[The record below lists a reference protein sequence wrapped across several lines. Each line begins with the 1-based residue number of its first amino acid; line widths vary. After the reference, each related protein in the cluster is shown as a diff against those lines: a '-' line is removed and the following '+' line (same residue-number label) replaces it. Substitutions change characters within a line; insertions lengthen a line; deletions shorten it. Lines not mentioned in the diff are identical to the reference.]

1 MKRAA
6 SRGPLR
12 RATVGELAAARLAVH
27 AKRRGLASAA
37 GVDLSAKRGARVA
50 RARRAP
56 HGTVAALS
64 LSDGM
69 AERPRVVDGC
79 LRVTGCRVVRGRH
92 RCAEAALVV
101 VRDLSIL
108 HDVGALAADT
118 AVSFLYV
125 VALGLDV
132 VTATQLAAASRKKA
146 AFRVG
151 ERLNVECP
159 AVRTAFRRIA
169 RRPGSRISV
178 VASGAPA
185 SGGVSLLTLQD
196 AVHWA
201 ASARMN

>member
-69 AERPRVVDGC
+69 AERPRVVDGS

-132 VTATQLAAASRKKA
+132 VTATQLPAASRKKA

-159 AVRTAFRRIA
+159 AVAFRRIA

>member
-1 MKRAA
+1 M
-6 SRGPLR
+6 
-12 RATVGELAAARLAVH
+12 GELAAARLAVH

-69 AERPRVVDGC
+69 AERPRVVDGS

-132 VTATQLAAASRKKA
+132 VTATQLPAASRKKA

-151 ERLNVECP
+151 ERLNVECT
-159 AVRTAFRRIA
+159 AVAC
-169 RRPGSRISV
+169 
-178 VASGAPA
+178 
-185 SGGVSLLTLQD
+185 L
-196 AVHWA
+196 A
-201 ASARMN
+201 ASPCSPFKTRYTGRRLHG

>member
-1 MKRAA
+1 M
-6 SRGPLR
+6 
-12 RATVGELAAARLAVH
+12 
-27 AKRRGLASAA
+27 
-37 GVDLSAKRGARVA
+37 
-50 RARRAP
+50 
-56 HGTVAALS
+56 
-64 LSDGM
+64 
-69 AERPRVVDGC
+69 
-79 LRVTGCRVVRGRH
+79 TGCRVVRGRH

-101 VRDLSIL
+101 VRDLPIL
-108 HDVGALAADT
+108 HDVGALAADEDT

-159 AVRTAFRRIA
+159 AVRTAFRRIS

-185 SGGVSLLTLQD
+185 SGGVSLLTLRD
-196 AVHWA
+196 VVEWCV
-201 ASARMN
+201 SARRVLNELGPKVLGADGARQRC

>member
-1 MKRAA
+1 M
-6 SRGPLR
+6 
-12 RATVGELAAARLAVH
+12 GELAAARLAVH

-69 AERPRVVDGC
+69 AERPRVEDGS
-79 LRVTGCRVVRGRH
+79 LRVTGCRVVTGRH

-132 VTATQLAAASRKKA
+132 VTATQLPAASRKKA